1 MKAANARGVWP
12 PNNSRRRTRRLEE
25 ASAARAAARV
35 ADIAESLRARRDD
48 ATRATRLLE
57 SDEKGDSD
65 RVGDALEE
73 TRLTWSES
81 AESNPAIDALEREL
95 RAATDANDA
104 TRRRLSRESSSSSDV
119 VAVAD
124 ADARLRAAADQL
136 IAQQARAEAI
146 ASEKATLAFRLESA
160 REEIRAGGGGLLNL
174 GTARGAGRRRSAAMD
189 DDGRRWT
196 STVDDDAN
204 DDGTGREQARA
215 PKQLA
220 YAVASAAFGR
230 DRRLARDVANAWGA
244 VDDASLAILSTWSRH
259 AGARAAVMAYVWIM
273 HLYLFALVVYGG
285 KGPKATNTE
294 TATLESLHP

>member
-1 MKAANARGVWP
+1 MV
-12 PNNSRRRTRRLEE
+12 
-25 ASAARAAARV
+25 
-35 ADIAESLRARRDD
+35 
-48 ATRATRLLE
+48 
-57 SDEKGDSD
+57 
-65 RVGDALEE
+65 
-73 TRLTWSES
+73 TWSES

-104 TRRRLSRESSSSSDV
+104 TRLRLSRDSSSSSSDV

-189 DDGRRWT
+189 DDGRRWP
-196 STVDDDAN
+196 STMDDDAN

-273 HLYLFALVVYGG
+273 HLYLFALIVYGG

>member
-1 MKAANARGVWP
+1 MV
-12 PNNSRRRTRRLEE
+12 
-25 ASAARAAARV
+25 
-35 ADIAESLRARRDD
+35 
-48 ATRATRLLE
+48 
-57 SDEKGDSD
+57 
-65 RVGDALEE
+65 
-73 TRLTWSES
+73 TWSES

-104 TRRRLSRESSSSSDV
+104 TRLRLSRDSSSSSSDV

-189 DDGRRWT
+189 DDGRRWP
-196 STVDDDAN
+196 STMDDDAN

-215 PKQLA
+215 PN
-220 YAVASAAFGR
+220 SWR
-230 DRRLARDVANAWGA
+230 TRWRRRRLVAIDDWRGTWRTRGA
-244 VDDASLAILSTWSRH
+244 LWTTRRWRFCRR
-259 AGARAAVMAYVWIM
+259 GRGTRGRA
-273 HLYLFALVVYGG
+273 
-285 KGPKATNTE
+285 PR
-294 TATLESLHP
+294 